1 MICDRD
7 RGEVMGEFYKAPNI
21 NGVTVPYDASIR
33 ELKKGLSQPMKYY
46 VVCLRALAWKEDRT
60 SFNILKNELRNP
72 DYYRRR
78 AALENISYHKLWKDS
93 TELVRELLLDHS
105 EYVVKLALK
114 LLNSDNNCNID
125 VINEVVLVS
134 DFWKENEEIIEE
146 CKIYFRK
153 KQVDFEHI
161 MYEFQNKKSKMCVEE
176 DLYKSSSQSL
186 PIKNWNENHKMI
198 EYLDVIHRHFPDFT
212 EDDAQIILYELK
224 NEGCGYASMAN
235 TIMKYFQKHPYE
247 FGQKFGFPMYDAYSN
262 LNNDLL
268 LLHFYCMTDEDGYG
282 MTLGQIMER
291 FKKFI
296 RFHDINGKIDILL
309 HIKKEQLERPDTY
322 IIIMTKNFILLDDK
336 RKKHYV
342 DYWHYMNLIEVDK
355 DGNFLV
361 STWGNNYILRKADIM
376 ERVYYIRVRYY
387 E

>member
-1 MICDRD
+1 
-7 RGEVMGEFYKAPNI
+7 
-21 NGVTVPYDASIR
+21 
-33 ELKKGLSQPMKYY
+33 
-46 VVCLRALAWKEDRT
+46 
-60 SFNILKNELRNP
+60 
-72 DYYRRR
+72 
-78 AALENISYHKLWKDS
+78 
-93 TELVRELLLDHS
+93 
-105 EYVVKLALK
+105 
-114 LLNSDNNCNID
+114 
-125 VINEVVLVS
+125 
-134 DFWKENEEIIEE
+134 
-146 CKIYFRK
+146 
-153 KQVDFEHI
+153 
-161 MYEFQNKKSKMCVEE
+161 
-176 DLYKSSSQSL
+176 
-186 PIKNWNENHKMI
+186 
-198 EYLDVIHRHFPDFT
+198 
-212 EDDAQIILYELK
+212 
-224 NEGCGYASMAN
+224 
-235 TIMKYFQKHPYE
+235 
-247 FGQKFGFPMYDAYSN
+247 MYDAYSN